1 VAVYTHISAEDMSA
15 IVECYGVGTLVSAKG
30 IAEGVENSNYMVD
43 TTVGR
48 FILTVYEKRVDP
60 ADLPFFM
67 GLLDHLAGKNCP
79 VPRTMHLADG
89 GSVAQWQGK
98 NIALIEYLPGVSV
111 SRPNAK
117 KAHAVGIAL
126 GKLHL
131 ASSDFAI
138 TRENTL
144 GPDGWFDLAARCG
157 AHLDDIQVGLKER
170 VDQECRFIQ
179 AHWPHDLPKS
189 IIHAD
194 MFPDNVL
201 MQGDDVGGIIDF
213 YFACNEIR
221 AWDLAVTH
229 VAWSFSA
236 GGDTYLPHVGAA
248 LIAGYEESFGLSPQ
262 ERDAFNVLARGA
274 CLRFLLTRSWDW
286 INTPADAVVKRHDP
300 LAMLGRLEHY
310 ASL

>member
-1 VAVYTHISAEDMSA
+1 MAVYTHISAEDMSM
-15 IVECYGVGTLVSAKG
+15 IVERYGVGALVSVKG

-48 FILTVYEKRVDP
+48 YILTVYEKRVDA

-67 GLLDHLAGKNCP
+67 GLLDHLAGKGCP
-79 VPRTMHLADG
+79 VPRTMHLAG
-89 GSVAQWQGK
+89 GESIAQWQGK

-111 SRPNAK
+111 SHPDAK
-117 KAHAVGIAL
+117 KAHAVGYAL

-131 ASSDFAI
+131 ASSDFAL

-144 GPDGWFDLAARCG
+144 GPEGWFDLAERCG
-157 AHLDDIQVGLKER
+157 AHLDDIQIGLKER
-170 VDQECRFIQ
+170 IGQECRFIQ

-189 IIHAD
+189 IVHGD

-213 YFACNEIR
+213 YFACEEIR

-236 GGDTYLPHVGAA
+236 GENIYLPRVGGA
-248 LIAGYEESFGLSPQ
+248 LIDGYEASFGLSLE

-286 INTPADAVVKRHDP
+286 INTPADALVKRHDP
-300 LAMLGRLEHY
+300 LAMLARLEHY